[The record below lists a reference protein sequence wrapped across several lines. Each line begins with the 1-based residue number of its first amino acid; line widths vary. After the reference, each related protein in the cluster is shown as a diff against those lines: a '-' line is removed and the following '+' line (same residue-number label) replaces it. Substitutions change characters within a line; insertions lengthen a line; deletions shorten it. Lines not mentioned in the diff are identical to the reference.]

1 MNEYRTLLTIL
12 LIFLSTQIISTYL
25 SSFHNQRKSSK
36 TMPWLAWGLYIL
48 FHYWIMVSSASQPL
62 LILIVNIILTF
73 MVYKSSY
80 RVNNKTALFLA
91 GILYAIWMLVEV
103 ITSNLLQLTNIK
115 DNSYFFMVGSTV
127 SEVAMYIAVHIMKR
141 HRKSSFYTDIPFHYW
156 LRLFLIPVATFYIIH
171 NTYCITTTDSNKGFF
186 TVTTILMILV
196 NYVTFDVY
204 DKLGNNAET
213 EKRNLAY
220 EQQIALCNK
229 QAAERE
235 AAYQETRRIRHD
247 LNGYLLNLKTFIQSG
262 NTKEAE
268 TKIDYI
274 LEHNQ
279 IHKNEVSH
287 SGNLVIDSLIN
298 YKYSLAQNNG
308 INMKCYAFVP
318 EQMPFDGA
326 DLCIILGNLLDNAM
340 EAVNNLAADQRHMD
354 ISLSQVKDN
363 LSIVVQNPYAGNII
377 KNRRGQIITSKP
389 DKRIHGIGLDS
400 VQRTVEK
407 YNGEFLVEYKN
418 GLFKANVLLYQP

>member
-1 MNEYRTLLTIL
+1 MNEYRTLLYIL
-12 LIFLSTQIISTYL
+12 LIFLSTQIICTYL

-36 TMPWLAWGLYIL
+36 VLSWLAWGLYVL
-48 FHYWIMVSSASQPL
+48 FHYWVMASNASQPL
-62 LILIVNIILTF
+62 IILIVNIILTF
-73 MVYKSSY
+73 MIYKSSY
-80 RVNNKTALFLA
+80 RVNNKTALFLS

-127 SEVAMYIAVHIMKR
+127 SEVAMYIAVHILKR

-171 NTYCITTTDSNKGFF
+171 NTYSITSADSNKGFF
-186 TVTTILMILV
+186 TVTTMLMILV

-279 IHKNEVSH
+279 IHKNEVSY

-308 INMKCYAFVP
+308 IDMKCFVFVP
-318 EQMPFDGA
+318 EQMPYDGA

-340 EAVNNLAADQRHMD
+340 EAVNNLSAEQRHMD
-354 ISLSQVKDN
+354 ISISQIKNN
-363 LSIVVQNPYAGNII
+363 LSIVVQNPYEGNIR
-377 KNRRGQIITSKP
+377 KNRRGQIMTSKQ

-407 YNGEFLVEYKN
+407 YNGELLVEYIN
-418 GLFKANVLLYQP
+418 GLFKVNVLLYQP

>member
-1 MNEYRTLLTIL
+1 MNEYRTLLNIL
-12 LIFLSTQIISTYL
+12 LIFLSTQIICTYL
-25 SSFHNQRKSSK
+25 SSFHNQRLSSK
-36 TMPWLAWGLYIL
+36 AMPCLAWGLYVL
-48 FHYWIMVSSASQPL
+48 FHLWIIVSNASQPL

-73 MVYKSSY
+73 IIYKSSY

-127 SEVAMYIAVHIMKR
+127 SEVAMYIAVHILKR

-171 NTYCITTTDSNKGFF
+171 HTYCITSSDSSKGFF

-274 LEHNQ
+274 LERNQ

-298 YKYSLAQNNG
+298 YKYSLAQNNN
-308 INMKCYAFVP
+308 IDMKCYVFVP
-318 EQMPFDGA
+318 EQMPYDGA
-326 DLCIILGNLLDNAM
+326 DLCIILGNLIDNAM
-340 EAVNNLAADQRHMD
+340 EAVSCLAVEQRHMD
-354 ISLSQVKDN
+354 ISISQVKDN
-363 LSIVVQNPYAGNII
+363 LSIVIQNPYKGNIK

-389 DKRIHGIGLDS
+389 DKRVHGIGLDS

-407 YNGEFLVEYKN
+407 YDGELLVEYKN
-418 GLFKANVLLYQP
+418 GLFKVNVLLYQP